1 MTETISEKNVI
12 DVQFGDQDVLASLL
26 RSCAVVHLYLQ
37 SMICNMK
44 RQLLLACRIIML
56 CFFLVFSLSSKIILG
71 YFQIC

>member
-44 RQLLLACRIIML
+44 RQLLLACRNIML

-71 YFQIC
+71 YFQIF